1 MSLEGER
8 SGGMQGVLPS
18 STSLAREPF
27 VRAAGAASAR
37 NGEVADAGPHRS
49 SAAGAVPSHDGHGR
63 PLDEQSRNATESLPP
78 SSRSEVLTLV
88 RPSDAEFAYAATM
101 AVADQPLFGGAEPPA
116 DWCIDLGERLI
127 TLSTFDAWSA
137 IARGQVRGVTFAWR
151 EGLEC
156 WTPVEELPELA
167 CALSA
172 EPTPEPVATDI
183 TAPDS
188 LAAFELAEPTTHELR
203 PPPLA
208 RAPVSTPIRAIR
220 RPAMLGAV
228 VAAAAI
234 LVAAFRPAPATA
246 AAPAAEAQRAGLE
259 MRAARVTNAVLA
271 AAVAEATPASA
282 RPAPR
287 SPRDAPTRANDASV
301 AAAVD
306 QKAAIARMRR
316 LFRRRLRAGR
326 GTLNPLIGVRIPAP
340 EPIFTALARAIC
352 LFGCEPVALTTE
364 SGAAFIVEETWPPR

>member
-8 SGGMQGVLPS
+8 SVGLQGVLPS
-18 STSLAREPF
+18 SISLAREPLI
-27 VRAAGAASAR
+27 RAAGAASAR

-63 PLDEQSRNATESLPP
+63 PLDQRSRNATESLPP

-137 IARGQVRGVTFAWR
+137 IARGQVRGLTLAWR

-188 LAAFELAEPTTHELR
+188 LAAFEFGEPTANELR
-203 PPPLA
+203 PPPPV
-208 RAPVSTPIRAIR
+208 RAPVSAPLRAFR
-220 RPAMLGAV
+220 RPATLGAF

-234 LVAAFRPAPATA
+234 LVAAFRPAAATATA
-246 AAPAAEAQRAGLE
+246 AAPAAEARRAGLE
-259 MRAARVTNAVLA
+259 MRAARATNALLA
-271 AAVAEATPASA
+271 AAVADAPPASA
-282 RPAPR
+282 PRAP
-287 SPRDAPTRANDASV
+287 V
-301 AAAVD
+301 AA
-306 QKAAIARMRR
+306 RR
-316 LFRRRLRAGR
+316 ADKGQRRLRRSGR
-326 GTLNPLIGVRIPAP
+326 
-340 EPIFTALARAIC
+340 
-352 LFGCEPVALTTE
+352 
-364 SGAAFIVEETWPPR
+364 